1 MKHYEEPQLD
11 VTDVYAEESVAVT
24 MTPSEIVVEDDT
36 YED

>member
-1 MKHYEEPQLD
+1 MKQYEMPQLN
-11 VTDVYAEESVAVT
+11 VEDVYADENMAVT